1 MRLALFFSFVVTSL
15 WAQQPLTQKTPGDSI
30 PQKADTLRSAPR
42 ADTIKI
48 KSYANKYDP
57 RRALLLAAILPGV
70 GQIYNRKY
78 WKTPLVWGG
87 FAILAG
93 TAMEYQQEQVMY
105 RSMLFDL
112 LTKKANGIQS
122 RQPPLYPEDVLRN
135 LVNNAQRQ
143 RDLFIIFNGIWYL
156 LQMVDAH
163 VDAHLKE
170 FKLNPELRLGYEP
183 LIEQSP
189 VTGKSAGL
197 RLVLKF

>member
-1 MRLALFFSFVVTSL
+1 
-15 WAQQPLTQKTPGDSI
+15 
-30 PQKADTLRSAPR
+30 
-42 ADTIKI
+42 
-48 KSYANKYDP
+48 
-57 RRALLLAAILPGV
+57 
-70 GQIYNRKY
+70 
-78 WKTPLVWGG
+78 
-87 FAILAG
+87 
-93 TAMEYQQEQVMY
+93 
-105 RSMLFDL
+105 
-112 LTKKANGIQS
+112 
-122 RQPPLYPEDVLRN
+122 EDVLRN

-183 LIEQSP
+183 LIELSP